1 MVKVREH
8 NRCFKIGKLTV
19 SGKSIVKVKRST
31 IRILLKK
38 WCTKKIGGKS
48 NRRLNGAFQAK
59 NALCGDVGVMKG
71 LIPFMLSA
79 NTKEN
84 IVTFHIMRI
93 IANQAAYYT

>member
-1 MVKVREH
+1 MKM
-8 NRCFKIGKLTV
+8 KPTV
-19 SGKSIVKVKRST
+19 

-38 WCTKKIGGKS
+38 WCTKKLGGKS
-48 NRRLNGAFQAK
+48 NRSVRLNDAVQAK
-59 NALCGDVGVMKG
+59 NALCGDEDVMKG
-71 LIPFMLSA
+71 LIPLMLSA